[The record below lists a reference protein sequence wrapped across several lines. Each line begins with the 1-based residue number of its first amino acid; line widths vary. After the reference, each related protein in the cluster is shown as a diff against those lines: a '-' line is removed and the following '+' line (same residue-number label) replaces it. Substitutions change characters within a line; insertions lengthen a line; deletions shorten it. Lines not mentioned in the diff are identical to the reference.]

1 MGVAPGGLIKQCIL
15 EDEYSAASW
24 DSAHTIT
31 FNVQILNSE
40 VFRQVAGMDPPE
52 TPVDAKTYS
61 GLGLPFYKIYNEQS
75 SVKGNFGDI
84 QSVKQTENSKGSNA
98 SKGNRPSDDEPPYK
112 NPTVILNPKG
122 QVMGFRPVSE
132 LENELTV
139 MNCVLF

>member
-61 GLGLPFYKIYNEQS
+61 GLGLPFYKIYNEHPLSRAILVTFSLS
-75 SVKGNFGDI
+75 SRRK
-84 QSVKQTENSKGSNA
+84 T
-98 SKGNRPSDDEPPYK
+98 
-112 NPTVILNPKG
+112 PKA
-122 QVMGFRPVSE
+122 QMQARE
-132 LENELTV
+132 IDLLT
-139 MNCVLF
+139 MSHLTRIRQ